1 MPTID
6 VVVIHHHQEGPGIL
20 FQSQTI
26 QQVRAGAQVF
36 ATHETDGFRLHPG
49 CRR

>member
-1 MPTID
+1 
-6 VVVIHHHQEGPGIL
+6 
-20 FQSQTI
+20 
-26 QQVRAGAQVF
+26 VRAGAQVF